1 MLHCFKRPPFHAIYP
16 FLYSNQFGFFFQL
29 EFLHQAETAV
39 RLAAFHKLIEMPAVN
54 QKLQLMGISDEEA
67 QAFFDIMEGERH
79 GGITIHQFLGK

>member
-1 MLHCFKRPPFHAIYP
+1 MPFIP
-16 FLYSNQFGFFFQL
+16 FCTQISLAFSFNGSFSTKPKPRLG
-29 EFLHQAETAV
+29 
-39 RLAAFHKLIEMPAVN
+39 LAAFHKLIEMPAVN